1 MKAALAITPEG
12 AELVAFLLIQ
22 DSAERPVMTSSPLR
36 LIVPVL
42 LFVQLVRPAA
52 SEEPWTR
59 QKTAVEI
66 PMRDGQALIADVYL
80 PAQPGRY
87 PTVLVQTP
95 YSRKRMGA
103 ALPDDKARESLF
115 DRDHYAVV
123 VLDWR
128 GFYDSKAARSGD
140 LRPQIG
146 KDGYDAVEWI
156 ARQPWSD
163 GNVGTWGPS
172 ALGRVQYATA
182 VEQPAHLVCCVPVVS
197 PDGYTYADYY
207 VNGVLRE
214 ADVQMQ
220 DKLGF
225 GIGAVVR
232 PASKSSAPLY
242 SVIAR
247 LAHPEKF
254 NVPMLVITGWYDNG
268 LARHLETFEA
278 LRTKAGERTRLNTK
292 LVIGPWH
299 HMNVGK
305 ARQGALEYPGAAGER
320 DRTSQQFLDYW
331 LRGQTKN
338 GWEEAAVV
346 RWWQMGEERWL
357 SADSLAAIRTAP
369 TTFDLGADGLLLPGG
384 AAGSAAAGVRRFVSD
399 PSKPVPTIGG
409 ANLGQDNRGGAV
421 AVSGVLVGDGLLAGP
436 QDQAEVEHRDDVLV
450 YTTAPLTEPL
460 RMFGRLAVNLTFAID
475 QKDASFA
482 VRLCDVY
489 PDGRS
494 MLVCDS
500 IARAQ
505 YRAGTDETAPVEPGQ
520 TYTLTLRL
528 PPTALTLVAGHRLR
542 ISIAG
547 SNYPRYELNPH
558 TGADHYDAATAV
570 AVRCS
575 LFHGGEQASTLTVPV
590 LEGR

>member
-1 MKAALAITPEG
+1 MI
-12 AELVAFLLIQ
+12 
-22 DSAERPVMTSSPLR
+22 SSPLR

-42 LFVQLVRPAA
+42 LFAQLVRPAA

-80 PAQPGRY
+80 PEQPGRY

-115 DRDHYAVV
+115 DRDHFAVV

-128 GFYDSKAARSGD
+128 GFYDSKAARIAGE
-140 LRPQIG
+140 RAQIG

-163 GNVGTWGPS
+163 GKVGTWGPS

-182 VEQPAHLVCCVPVVS
+182 GEQPPHLVCCVPVVS
-197 PDGYTYADYY
+197 PDGYTYDDYY

-242 SVIAR
+242 ALIAR
-247 LAHPEKF
+247 MAHPEKF
-254 NVPMLVITGWYDNG
+254 NVPMLLITGWYDNG

-278 LRTKAGERTRLNTK
+278 LRTRAGQPTRMNTK

-320 DRTSQQFLDYW
+320 DRVSQQFLEYW
-331 LRGQTKN
+331 LRGPAKN
-338 GWEEAAVV
+338 GWDQAPVV

-357 SADSLAAIRTAP
+357 SADSLAAIKTAP
-369 TTFDLGADGLLLPGG
+369 ITFDLAADGVLHPRG
-384 AAGSAAAGVRRFVSD
+384 AAGSVGSGVRRFVSD

-409 ANLGQDNRGGAV
+409 ANLGQDSRGGTAV
-421 AVSGVLVGDGLLAGP
+421 VSGVIVGDGLLAGP

-450 YTTAPLTEPL
+450 YTTAALTEPL
-460 RMFGRLAVNLTFAID
+460 RIFGRLAVNLTFAID

-505 YRAGTDETAPVEPGQ
+505 FRKGTDATAPVEPGQ
-520 TYTLTLRL
+520 NDTLTLRL

-558 TGADHYDAATAV
+558 TGADHFDAATAV
-570 AVRCS
+570 AARCS
-575 LFHGGEQASTLTVPV
+575 LFHGGEQPSTLVVPV